1 MEAVANNEMVD
12 VKTPEDLNTKIKLE
26 AKLSIGQV
34 INNLIADRKHWEANE
49 LTVSNLAKYGILQ
62 KCYALNNSMNSLDP
76 AATALKTA
84 FQEYCDSQSPKIT
97 GGHLMTKIVNAV
109 FGMNNRKTSSAYS
122 IVLRYAHSQSWGVL
136 DIPAKITEAGGIE
149 AIRKNCSSKAKSLV
163 DKVAA
168 AKPALTGEVLAVVK
182 SDKLTAKLNMAEY
195 KDAVILLATAEPS
208 GEFHIRRLIQKE
220 SAVKAALT
228 SIYTTVTEE
237 QKVAAEKQKP
247 ANDALARDEAIDV
260 ALAA

>member
-34 INNLIADRKHWEANE
+34 IRNLIADRKHWEANE
-49 LTVSNLAKYGILQ
+49 LTASNLAKYGILQ
-62 KCYALNNSMNSLDP
+62 QCYALNNSMNSLDP

-84 FQEYCDSQSPKIT
+84 FQEYCDSQLPKIT

-122 IVLRYAHSQSWGVL
+122 IVLRYAHSQSWSVL

-149 AIRKNCSSKAKSLV
+149 AIRKNCSGKAKSQI
-163 DKVAA
+163 DKVTA
-168 AKPALTGEVLAVVK
+168 AKPALFGDVLAVAK
-182 SDKLTAKLNMAEY
+182 SEKLTANLNKAEY
-195 KDAVILLATAEPS
+195 KDAVIFLATAES
-208 GEFHIRRLIQKE
+208 NGEFHIRRLIQKE
-220 SAVKAALT
+220 SAIKAVLA

-237 QKVAAEKQKP
+237 QKVLAAKQQP
-247 ANDALARDEAIDV
+247 ANDSCFRDQAIEAALAT
-260 ALAA
+260 